1 MPWAMAGIRHKT
13 PALGSAQWGTDVSQ
27 IDGVES
33 EFRLH
38 VVDADPVTRILLTEI
53 LGDRGFDVL
62 CLSSLA
68 AYEALDH
75 EAMTLGALIVDG
87 DTGGGIT
94 GFEVARYARRLNP
107 AVPVIFLSNAHRDS
121 VEKFG
126 VPGAAHVTKPFDPD
140 LLIMILRE
148 LAADRR

>member
-1 MPWAMAGIRHKT
+1 M
-13 PALGSAQWGTDVSQ
+13 SQ
-27 IDGVES
+27 VGGAVS
-33 EFRLH
+33 EFRVH
-38 VVDADPVTRILLTEI
+38 VVDADHVTRILLIEI

-62 CLSSLA
+62 CLSSVA

-75 EAMTLGALIVDG
+75 EAPTLGALIVDS
-87 DTGGGIT
+87 DGGGIT

-107 AVPVIFLSNAHRDS
+107 AVPVIFLSNAHHDS

-126 VPGAAHVTKPFDPD
+126 VPGAAHVAKPFDPD